1 MAKKDNDNA
10 KYVKIWGEHID
21 LRKFLIG
28 LLISTSLLVIT
39 LIVTPE
45 DNDNASRLIFG
56 LIAVCFGFGINIRF
70 IKPKRNIYISKG
82 QEDDN

>member
-1 MAKKDNDNA
+1 MDKKNNEKT

-39 LIVTPE
+39 IIVTPKDS
-45 DNDNASRLIFG
+45 DNRNILIFG
-56 LIAVCFGFGINIRF
+56 LIAVCFGFGINTRF